1 MGHAATKYISFALNR
16 LSTIAPE
23 VGLDRFKATA
33 RAFETNRQLTEEIP
47 WRHTS
52 AHFL

>member
-16 LSTIAPE
+16 LSTIAPK
-23 VGLDRFKATA
+23 VGLDRFRAAAQAFAT
-33 RAFETNRQLTEEIP
+33 NCQLTEEIR